1 MQSEFAAGDWS
12 SIFAH
17 NSIGVSVAAASLCYL
32 VFMTTMAFGRIFA
45 HKINFKYSEA
55 QLIKWVPRFGSIG
68 FGAFLILSTVLAKE
82 HRLEAFIC
90 ALIAY
95 IFLGAGNSFL
105 IPMIFGIAARKSNV
119 MPGMVIA
126 SMGLVGASL
135 SFLVKIVI
143 SWVAQATNLTV
154 ALLIPTAMLFA
165 GSTLS
170 RYGSTQPK
178 AAEKIN

>member
-1 MQSEFAAGDWS
+1 M
-12 SIFAH
+12 
-17 NSIGVSVAAASLCYL
+17 AAASLCYL

-55 QLIKWVPRFGSIG
+55 QLIKWVPRFGAVG
-68 FGAFLILSTVLAKE
+68 FGAFLILSAVLAKE
-82 HRLEAFIC
+82 HKAAAFAS
-90 ALIAY
+90 ALIGY
-95 IFLGAGNSFL
+95 VFLGVGNSFL

-135 SFLVKIVI
+135 TFLIKIVI

-154 ALLIPTAMLFA
+154 ALLIPTFMLFL
-165 GSTLS
+165 GSSLS
-170 RYGSTQPK
+170 RYGSTEPK
-178 AAEKIN
+178 AIKTN